1 MRDSTVA
8 TCTTSPENK
17 LICLVHHNFI
27 ALARGPQPNHKF
39 HWRDKKGAHARN
51 HLTRTRNI
59 LNNKVMSDPL
69 NAPDG
74 EAVFRITRE
83 DVVMGRGGSS
93 QNHSGNVT
101 YRKLVHHNKVRLVS
115 YAFNNRHCHCVLI
128 TAGYLCA
135 VNYIISW
142 TCDALIVFF
151 TPQ

>member
-1 MRDSTVA
+1 MLRDRLDSRHSA
-8 TCTTSPENK
+8 QPPENLAHNTLRS
-17 LICLVHHNFI
+17 LICN
-27 ALARGPQPNHKF
+27 N
-39 HWRDKKGAHARN
+39 ARN
-51 HLTRTRNI
+51 HLNI
-59 LNNKVMSDPL
+59 INNKVMSDPL

-128 TAGYLCA
+128 TAGYLCT
-135 VNYIISW
+135 VSYIISW